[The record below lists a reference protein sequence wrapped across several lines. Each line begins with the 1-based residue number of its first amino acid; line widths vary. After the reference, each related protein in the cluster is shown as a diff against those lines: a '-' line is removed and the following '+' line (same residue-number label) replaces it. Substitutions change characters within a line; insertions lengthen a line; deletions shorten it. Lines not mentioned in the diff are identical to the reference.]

1 MPSIIA
7 TSAFE
12 LIVNDGCPDGFTRD
26 EWFLIPPN
34 GTMSAPCDMNL
45 LAFYSVL
52 IIFATVYGVLLV
64 LCLLAA
70 SFSKQR
76 AARFNLVLNTFHGA
90 AGFCLVIGPLV
101 RDDVYS
107 TGNPAFWICVSIYL
121 AGILAHSLLMTDA
134 IKRLSLSVAPHHIAS
149 GPLFDRFIESS
160 IAQRFALSVA
170 GVQVVALFVAFIL
183 VGYTHSPPDTPEVR
197 WNDDPNP
204 LARREFWF
212 FVGCMLSLTTSLTFI
227 VIPLR
232 LHIRL
237 HRYVKETRVK
247 AEAMLALPGKQQ
259 SRASLVESTRLA
271 AVADFPD
278 AEAAEVEDATG
289 SQRKSRRGSRD
300 SRASHDD
307 ETEASP
313 RPRRPS
319 RVEQS
324 LRTIAKAGEIL
335 VENLQLPPPKRKAT
349 MSEVQRKQMQE
360 FENKMMRAFVIGIC
374 GCVGA
379 VVLITLICDTR
390 IVGPRYVFVF
400 LQLSSSSSS
409 LLLLC

>member
-1 MPSIIA
+1 MPPIIP

-12 LIVNDGCPDGFTRD
+12 LVVNEGCEDGFTRD

-52 IIFATVYGVLLV
+52 IIFATVYGVLIF
-64 LCLLAA
+64 LCWLAA
-70 SFSKQR
+70 AFSKQR
-76 AARFNLVLNTFHGA
+76 IARLNLVFNTTHSA

-107 TGNPAFWICVSIYL
+107 TGNPAFWICVAFYL
-121 AGILAHSLLMTDA
+121 AGILAHSLVMTDA

-149 GPLFDRFIESS
+149 GPLFDRFVESS
-160 IAQRFALSVA
+160 LAQRCALSVA
-170 GVQVVALFVAFIL
+170 GVQVVALFVCFIL

-197 WNDDPNP
+197 WNEDPNP

-212 FVGCMLSLTTSLTFI
+212 FVGCMLSLTTAITFI

-237 HRYVKETRVK
+237 HNYVKETRLK
-247 AEAMLALPGKQQ
+247 AEAMLAQPGSKQ

-278 AEAAEVEDATG
+278 AEAEEDKDG
-289 SQRKSRRGSRD
+289 SQRKSRRGSKD

-307 ETEASP
+307 ETEASL

-324 LRTIAKAGEIL
+324 LRNIAKAGEIL
-335 VENLQLPPPKRKAT
+335 VETLQLPPPKRKAT
-349 MSEVQRKQMQE
+349 MSEMQRKQMQE

-379 VVLITLICDTR
+379 VVLITLMCDTR
-390 IVGPRYVFVF
+390 IVGPRYVV
-400 LQLSSSSSS
+400 
-409 LLLLC
+409 